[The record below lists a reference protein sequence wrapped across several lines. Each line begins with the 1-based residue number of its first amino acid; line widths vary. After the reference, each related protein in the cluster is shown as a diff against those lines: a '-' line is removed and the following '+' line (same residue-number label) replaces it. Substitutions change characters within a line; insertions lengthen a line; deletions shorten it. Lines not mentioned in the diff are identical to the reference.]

1 MVVILPAYNERLTIV
16 DTILD
21 FAKELPKAKIIVI
34 DNNSNDGTF
43 ELAWSAIIENNIKG
57 EVLFE
62 PFQGKGFAMRKAFK
76 EFDADAFQYAKEQT
90 TFTKMQ
96 QKNSKDVPDEIKFY
110 RKGGSNYINELSKN
124 EQNILQNWPGLKE
137 LNIRINEKET

>member
-1 MVVILPAYNERLTIV
+1 M
-16 DTILD
+16 
-21 FAKELPKAKIIVI
+21 KK
-34 DNNSNDGTF
+34 DN
-43 ELAWSAIIENNIKG
+43 AIWKQLIEFI
-57 EVLFE
+57 
-62 PFQGKGFAMRKAFK
+62 FK

-137 LNIRINEKET
+137 LNIRINENET